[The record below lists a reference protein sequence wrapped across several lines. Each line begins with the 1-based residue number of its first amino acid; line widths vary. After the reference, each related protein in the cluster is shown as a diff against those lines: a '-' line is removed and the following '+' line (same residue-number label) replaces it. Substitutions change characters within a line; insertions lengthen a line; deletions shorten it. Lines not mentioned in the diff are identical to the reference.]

1 MIKFF
6 RRIRL
11 HLLSENTSTG
21 RTGRFGKY
29 LLYAVGEIILVVIG
43 ILIDL
48 QINNN
53 NELNKQ
59 RAKEVQFLKNLR
71 SDLVFVESELERYIG
86 IRESFVSSAQAA
98 LEHFNGKPV
107 ENIQM
112 FNFHT
117 FNVGIWQEFQRN
129 NNTFLELLNSGNF
142 TIISNDSIKN
152 GLLNLDLIHKEI
164 ISNREH
170 LRNDMEQF
178 FYNPWFKTVDLDPLA
193 RSYVFYANSGEFDQN
208 INLSRQELNT
218 LLSDKVFKNGF
229 VLSSFTNAL
238 IIDDY
243 KKMKDLNRKVV
254 ALIDKEILKG

>member
-6 RRIRL
+6 RHIRQN
-11 HLLSENTSTG
+11 LLSKNKFS
-21 RTGRFGKY
+21 KY
-29 LLYAVGEIILVVIG
+29 LIYAIGEIILVVIG
-43 ILIDL
+43 ILIAL

-59 RAKEVQFLKNLR
+59 RAKEVQFLKNLK
-71 SDLVFVESELERYIG
+71 SDLIFEERELERYIG
-86 IRESFVSSAQAA
+86 IRESIVNSAQIA

-129 NNTFLELLNSGNF
+129 NNTFLELLNSGNL

-152 GLLNLDLIHKEI
+152 GLLNLDLINKKI

-170 LRNDMEQF
+170 LRNDLEQY
-178 FYNPWFKTVDLDPLA
+178 FYNPWFTTVDLDPLA
-193 RSYVFYANSGEFDQN
+193 QSFVFYANNGEFDN
-208 INLSRQELNT
+208 KIELSNQELEK
-218 LLSDKVFKNGF
+218 LLNDKVFKNGF
-229 VLSSFTNAL
+229 VLSVFTNSL

-243 KKMKDLNRKVV
+243 KRMKDLNKKVV
-254 ALIDKEILKG
+254 ELINKEITKG

>member
-6 RRIRL
+6 RKIRQR
-11 HLLSENTSTG
+11 LLSENKFS
-21 RTGRFGKY
+21 KY
-29 LLYAVGEIILVVIG
+29 LLYAIGEIILVVIG
-43 ILIDL
+43 ILIAL
-48 QINNN
+48 QINNS

-59 RAKEVQFLKNLR
+59 RAKEVQFLKNLK
-71 SDLVFVESELERYIG
+71 SDLIFEESTLERYTG
-86 IRESFVSSAQAA
+86 IRESIVNSAQSA

-129 NNTFLELLNSGNF
+129 NNTFQELLNSGNL

-152 GLLNLDLIHKEI
+152 GLLNLDLIHKQI

-170 LRNDMEQF
+170 LRNDMEHY
-178 FYNPWFKTVDLDPLA
+178 FYDPWFKNVDLDPLA
-193 RSYVFYANSGEFDQN
+193 QSFVFYTNNAKFDDM
-208 INLSRQELNT
+208 IELSRQELDR
-218 LLSDKVFKNGF
+218 LLNDKVFKNGF
-229 VLSSFTNAL
+229 VLSVFTNSL

-243 KKMKDLNRKVV
+243 KRMRDLNKKVV
-254 ALIDKEILKG
+254 ELINREITKG

>member
-6 RRIRL
+6 RKIRQN
-11 HLLSENTSTG
+11 LLSENK
-21 RTGRFGKY
+21 FKKY
-29 LLYAVGEIILVVIG
+29 LIYAIGEIILVVIG
-43 ILIDL
+43 ILIAL

-59 RAKEVQFLKNLR
+59 RAKEVQFLKNLK
-71 SDLVFVESELERYIG
+71 SDLIFEKSELERYTG
-86 IRESFVSSAQAA
+86 IRKSIVNSAQIA

-107 ENIQM
+107 DNIQM

-129 NNTFLELLNSGNF
+129 NNTFLELLNSGNL

-152 GLLNLDLIHKEI
+152 GLLNLDLIYKGI

-170 LRNDMEQF
+170 LRNDLEQY
-178 FYNPWFKTVDLDPLA
+178 FYNPWFTTVDLDPLA
-193 RSYVFYANSGEFDQN
+193 QSFVFYANNGEFNNN
-208 INLSRQELNT
+208 INLSRSELGN
-218 LLSDKVFKNGF
+218 LLNDKVFKNGF
-229 VLSSFTNAL
+229 VLSVFTNSL

-243 KKMKDLNRKVV
+243 KRMKDLNKKVV
-254 ALIDKEILKG
+254 ELINKEITKD

>member
-1 MIKFF
+1 MTNHQLMIKLF
-6 RRIRL
+6 RKIRQN
-11 HLLSENTSTG
+11 LLSENKFS
-21 RTGRFGKY
+21 KY
-29 LLYAVGEIILVVIG
+29 LIYAIGEIILVVIG
-43 ILIDL
+43 ILIAL

-59 RAKEVQFLKNLR
+59 RAKEVQFLKNLK
-71 SDLVFVESELERYIG
+71 SDLIFEERELERYIG
-86 IRESFVSSAQAA
+86 IRESIVNSAQIA

-129 NNTFLELLNSGNF
+129 NNTFLELLNSGNL

-152 GLLNLDLIHKEI
+152 GLLNLDLINKKI

-170 LRNDMEQF
+170 LRNDLEQY
-178 FYNPWFKTVDLDPLA
+178 FYNPWFTTVDLDPLA
-193 RSYVFYANSGEFDQN
+193 QSFVFYANNGEFDN
-208 INLSRQELNT
+208 KIELSNQELEK
-218 LLSDKVFKNGF
+218 LLNDKVFKNGF
-229 VLSSFTNAL
+229 VLSVFTNSL

-243 KKMKDLNRKVV
+243 KRMKDLNKKVV
-254 ALIDKEILKG
+254 ELINKEITKG